1 MSLNKGRR
9 VHGPSRPIEFVSIL
23 SPCCLATIWSPL
35 ACSVCLLLNQGR
47 RVHGPLCP
55 VELVSILS
63 PFCLH
68 AVSTLS
74 QIILT
79 KTVVSCN
86 LTRCSLGDGCAPRNR
101 PAAVAQRGKVAFGS
115 SHSVSSAHVAP
126 IPHVTLRRF
135 RLVCCPQSGSACFMI
150 SHQLSS
156 FILSLSQIL

>member
-1 MSLNKGRR
+1 MSPSACFFSSCVSLNKGRR
-9 VHGPSRPIEFVSIL
+9 VHGPLRPVEFVSIL

-35 ACSVCLLLNQGR
+35 AFSVYLLLNQGR

-55 VELVSILS
+55 VESVSILS

-101 PAAVAQRGKVAFGS
+101 PAAVAQKGEGCRWVVSFGLIGTCCS
-115 SHSVSSAHVAP
+115 YPPCHVAA
-126 IPHVTLRRF
+126 L
-135 RLVCCPQSGSACFMI
+135 
-150 SHQLSS
+150 
-156 FILSLSQIL
+156 